1 MPTLI
6 DITRRRVAVKNTAKI
21 TQAMK
26 MVSAAQLKR
35 AQKAVESARPYAIK
49 MEELLFNLVANMT
62 EGYTNPLIREPKEIK
77 NVNLIVVSSDRGLC
91 GSFNTNLFRNVNDYI
106 RHNFKNEYSNA
117 TLTITTV
124 GKKATNF
131 FTKTNHKINGKFS
144 GVFLKLQFK
153 SVKDIINSFKDEFA
167 EGKFDLVM
175 IYSNL
180 FVNVIKQIPT
190 LKQILPIQPP
200 KDMAKQKSQFK
211 ADYIF
216 EPDRKSILDELLPKY
231 LEVQL
236 WRTLLESNTAEN
248 AARMIAM
255 DNATTNANELMKYLE
270 LQFNKARQAKIT
282 KEMLEIVGGAE
293 ALKKS

>member
-35 AQKAVESARPYAIK
+35 AQRAVESARPYAMK
-49 MEELLFNLVANMT
+49 MEELLFNLVANI
-62 EGYTNPLIREPKEIK
+62 GDDYSHPLIRNPKEVK
-77 NVNLIVVSSDRGLC
+77 NVNLIIVSSDRGLC
-91 GSFNTNLFRNVNDYI
+91 GSFNTNLFRTANDYI
-106 RHNFKNEYSNA
+106 NNTFRHEFPEA
-117 TLTITTV
+117 DIHITTV
-124 GKKATNF
+124 GKKATSF
-131 FTKTNHKINGKFS
+131 FTKTKLKIKQKFP
-144 GVFLKLQFK
+144 GVFIKLKFD
-153 SVKDIINSFKDEFA
+153 SVKDIINSFKYDFSD
-167 EGKFDLVM
+167 GKFDLVL
-175 IYSNL
+175 IYYNQ
-180 FVNVIKQIPT
+180 FVNVIKQVPT
-190 LKQILPIQPP
+190 MKQLLPITPP
-200 KDMAKQKSQFK
+200 TDEKTRVKKYK

-216 EPDRKSILDELLPKY
+216 EPDQKHILDELLPKY
-231 LEVQL
+231 LEVQV